1 MNQLEAFSSVKTFI
15 FDIDGVFTNS
25 ELLILEDGKLLRK
38 MNVKDG
44 LAVKLAVAEGYRIA
58 VISGGKSEGL
68 RKRLQDLGIA
78 DLYLGV
84 DDKLEAFDDF
94 LNSYDLDPGK
104 ILYMGDDV
112 SDCPVMRRVGLPTCP
127 KDAVA
132 EAQAIA
138 QYVSPLSGGA
148 GCVRDVIEKTL
159 KLQGKWFRESE
170 N

>member
-1 MNQLEAFSSVKTFI
+1 MNQLEAFSSVETFI

-44 LAVKLAVAEGYRIA
+44 LAIKAAIAKGYRIA

-68 RKRLQDLGIA
+68 RKRLQDLGIT
-78 DLYLGV
+78 DIYLGI
-84 DDKLEAFDDF
+84 DEKLEAFDE
-94 LNSYDLDPGK
+94 LLHLYDLDPGK

-112 SDCPVMRRVGLPTCP
+112 SDCPVMRRVGLPACP
-127 KDAVA
+127 QDAVA
-132 EAQAIA
+132 EARSIA
-138 QYVSPLSGGA
+138 QYVSPRAGGA
-148 GCVRDVIEKTL
+148 GCVRDVIEKTM
-159 KLQGKWFRESE
+159 KLQGKWYREAE